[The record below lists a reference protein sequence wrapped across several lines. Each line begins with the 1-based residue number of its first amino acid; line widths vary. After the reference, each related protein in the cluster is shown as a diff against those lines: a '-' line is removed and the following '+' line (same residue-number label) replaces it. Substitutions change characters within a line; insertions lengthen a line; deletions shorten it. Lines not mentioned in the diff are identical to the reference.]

1 MNTTTENKDV
11 FHKIVGQERAKRKLN
26 FYLRGHK
33 TTGIVPN
40 MIFVA
45 PKGTGK
51 TFIAQEFRK
60 GLIAREGECV
70 GKPKTLVSVNCS
82 TLKSI
87 KQFFNNLILQYVSDK
102 EVTVLFD
109 EASELPKDVTMALL
123 TILQPNPTNKNT
135 FCYDD
140 YTVDFDFSRQTF
152 LFATSEPHK
161 VFHAL
166 TDRLERI
173 DLEEYSLAQLAEII
187 RRNLSDVQF
196 ENGVLEDEVSMVLRG
211 NARAAQKMANDIR
224 SYIGN
229 DKTFFAED
237 FAVRRMETD
246 AQGSAAD
253 IRKQEEQAEAE
264 LNGRIREFLGNEAY
278 QEFDSYEERL
288 PDRMMLREFKSSL
301 SVSGSPLSDD
311 QEDELV
317 RIMHDERQNL
327 PLLRKLTEKGGGA
340 AMLESLPP
348 DRVIQEFDE
357 GSSHMI
363 LRARQALTPDQFESF
378 TNYVGQLR
386 DMMEIGLTVQSA
398 AESAEDGKGRRK

>member
-1 MNTTTENKDV
+1 MNTTTTESNDV

-33 TTGIVPN
+33 ATGIVPN
-40 MIFVA
+40 MMFVA

-140 YTVDFDFSRQTF
+140 YSVDFDFSRQTF
-152 LFATSEPHK
+152 LFATSEPHR

-173 DLEEYSLAQLAEII
+173 DLEEYSHSQLAEII

-196 ENGVLEDEVSMVLRG
+196 EDGVLEKEVSTVLRG

-229 DKTFFAED
+229 DKTFFVED
-237 FAVRRMETD
+237 WNKMKIELGINALGLTPLEIQVLHTLSMHKETSLTRLSAVTGMTR
-246 AQGSAAD
+246 
-253 IRKQEEQAEAE
+253 
-264 LNGRIREFLGNEAY
+264 
-278 QEFDSYEERL
+278 
-288 PDRMMLREFKSSL
+288 
-301 SVSGSPLSDD
+301 
-311 QEDELV
+311 
-317 RIMHDERQNL
+317 
-327 PLLRKLTEKGGGA
+327 
-340 AMLESLPP
+340 ESLQT
-348 DRVIQEFDE
+348 DIENCLQRLDLMQITTL
-357 GSSHMI
+357 G
-363 LRARQALTPDQFESF
+363 RALTPRGIEYLKEF
-378 TNYVGQLR
+378 GQ
-386 DMMEIGLTVQSA
+386 VA
-398 AESAEDGKGRRK
+398 